1 MEVPFHLF
9 ERMALQF
16 PIGIEWII
24 ILAIIALVLFLGP
37 TKLPELAKGLGK
49 AMGEFRRGKMEVER
63 QLREEVSA
71 TDTYER
77 DSGSQ
82 KVVEISPRITEAA
95 RELGI
100 EIGSRKERTLKMEII
115 RALEKETDEKL
126 ENVGRL
132 LGIDVEDLDPEQ
144 LKDRIGKALGI

>member
-100 EIGSRKERTLKMEII
+100 EIGGRKERTLKMEII
-115 RALEKETDEKL
+115 RALEKEADEKL